1 MKKFLFILFLLTTPL
16 LAQEPSVPLYKN
28 SQTPLEARVQDLVS
42 RMTLQEKVDLV
53 SGHSP
58 RTVKN
63 ARLCIPELI
72 KTDGPLGPNCRG
84 RATNYSAMINLAATF
99 DVNLMEKVAE
109 NIGEEVRILG
119 RNWLLGPCVN
129 IARVPNGGRTFE
141 GFGEDPFLASRMTV
155 VYVRGVQSK
164 RVVACVKHF
173 VANNQELGRGHV
185 DARVSERAL
194 REIYFPAFKAA
205 VKEAGCWSVMG
216 AYNKINGTYACENKY
231 LLRDV
236 LKNEWGFRGF
246 VVTDWGAAHSTVQ
259 MANAGLDL
267 EMPFPKYYGEKLLK
281 AVQAGKVSEKV
292 LNDKVSRI
300 LRAMFWAGLFDESVR
315 DYGGHDDT
323 PARRA
328 LALQAARESIILLKN
343 ERHFLPLK
351 KTAFR
356 RIAIIGPNGDVARM
370 CGGGSGALN
379 GNVNISP
386 LEGIRKKVGTHATVA
401 FARGIPPKRT
411 RLPILGP
418 EFYRLPNG
426 KPGVRAEYFDNKELR
441 GKPVLTRVEKAID
454 FNWGY
459 GGKRQPGTPGS
470 PAPGIVPLDHWSA
483 RWTGLLRSPGEGWYD
498 IGLKSDNGVRLDLDG
513 QKVLDGWYNRD
524 AGKFKIA
531 RFKFRKNKWY
541 KLRVEYYE
549 NVGSAQCKLGA
560 APYLAKDYFKEAVTL
575 AKKSDLAILCMGL
588 NPRMESEDTDRDSL
602 ALPAAQERL
611 IRAVVKVN
619 PRSVVVL
626 YNATPILMNRWLA
639 SVPAVVEAL
648 YPGQEGGT
656 ALADILFGD
665 VCPSGR
671 LPITFP
677 RRWEDTP
684 VHDTYPNPDV
694 AIYKEG
700 IFVGY
705 RYYDKHHIAPLFPF
719 GYGLS
724 YTTFAYNHL
733 KIEPKKITAKDTVTV
748 QVDVKNTGPVAGDEV
763 VQLYLHDVRAS
774 LPREVKALKG
784 FARVHLKPG
793 ESQTVHFKLD
803 RSHLAYYNPT
813 LKKWVAESGAFEVW
827 VGHSSRDIRLKG
839 RFEMVP

>member
-1 MKKFLFILFLLTTPL
+1 M
-16 LAQEPSVPLYKN
+16 
-28 SQTPLEARVQDLVS
+28 
-42 RMTLQEKVDLV
+42 
-53 SGHSP
+53 
-58 RTVKN
+58 
-63 ARLCIPELI
+63 
-72 KTDGPLGPNCRG
+72 
-84 RATNYSAMINLAATF
+84 
-99 DVNLMEKVAE
+99 
-109 NIGEEVRILG
+109 
-119 RNWLLGPCVN
+119 
-129 IARVPNGGRTFE
+129 
-141 GFGEDPFLASRMTV
+141 
-155 VYVRGVQSK
+155 
-164 RVVACVKHF
+164 
-173 VANNQELGRGHV
+173 
-185 DARVSERAL
+185 
-194 REIYFPAFKAA
+194 
-205 VKEAGCWSVMG
+205 
-216 AYNKINGTYACENKY
+216 
-231 LLRDV
+231 
-236 LKNEWGFRGF
+236 
-246 VVTDWGAAHSTVQ
+246 
-259 MANAGLDL
+259 
-267 EMPFPKYYGEKLLK
+267 
-281 AVQAGKVSEKV
+281 
-292 LNDKVSRI
+292 
-300 LRAMFWAGLFDESVR
+300 
-315 DYGGHDDT
+315 
-323 PARRA
+323 
-328 LALQAARESIILLKN
+328 
-343 ERHFLPLK
+343 
-351 KTAFR
+351 
-356 RIAIIGPNGDVARM
+356 
-370 CGGGSGALN
+370 
-379 GNVNISP
+379 
-386 LEGIRKKVGTHATVA
+386 
-401 FARGIPPKRT
+401 
-411 RLPILGP
+411 
-418 EFYRLPNG
+418 
-426 KPGVRAEYFDNKELR
+426 
-441 GKPVLTRVEKAID
+441 
-454 FNWGY
+454 
-459 GGKRQPGTPGS
+459 
-470 PAPGIVPLDHWSA
+470 
-483 RWTGLLRSPGEGWYD
+483 
-498 IGLKSDNGVRLDLDG
+498 
-513 QKVLDGWYNRD
+513 DGWYNRD

-611 IRAVVKVN
+611 IREVVKVN

-639 SVPAVVEAL
+639 SVPAVVEAF

-724 YTTFAYNHL
+724 YTTFAYDHL

-748 QVDVKNTGPVAGDEV
+748 QVQVKNTGPVAGDEV

-784 FARVHLKPG
+784 FARVYLKPG
-793 ESQTVHFKLD
+793 ESKTVRFKLD

-813 LKKWVAESGAFEVW
+813 LKKWVAEPGAFEVW

-839 RFEMVP
+839 RFEMMP